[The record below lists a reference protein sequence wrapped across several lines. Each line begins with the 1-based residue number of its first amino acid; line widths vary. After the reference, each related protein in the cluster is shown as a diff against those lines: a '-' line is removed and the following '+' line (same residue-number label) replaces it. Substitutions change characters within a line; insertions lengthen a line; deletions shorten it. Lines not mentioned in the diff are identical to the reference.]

1 MKFLK
6 NANGSSRRLSDSNL
20 LLVITIAIFV
30 VMYICAVAFIGSG
43 FTKVQTFFN
52 ILFFACNTLVSFY
65 YSVSHL
71 RNDQFYSTDSIVI
84 SRNYIIKFL
93 WITVSISDTDKWNSK
108 CVCFLNTDS
117 FLFRIYYENSVWKC
131 LHVFD
136 SAKVLL
142 KFIPFFL

>member
-52 ILFFACNTLVSFY
+52 ILNENAALIVKTEDGIKTLNSGE
-65 YSVSHL
+65 
-71 RNDQFYSTDSIVI
+71 
-84 SRNYIIKFL
+84 
-93 WITVSISDTDKWNSK
+93 VSIK
-108 CVCFLNTDS
+108 L
-117 FLFRIYYENSVWKC
+117 
-131 LHVFD
+131 
-136 SAKVLL
+136 
-142 KFIPFFL
+142 